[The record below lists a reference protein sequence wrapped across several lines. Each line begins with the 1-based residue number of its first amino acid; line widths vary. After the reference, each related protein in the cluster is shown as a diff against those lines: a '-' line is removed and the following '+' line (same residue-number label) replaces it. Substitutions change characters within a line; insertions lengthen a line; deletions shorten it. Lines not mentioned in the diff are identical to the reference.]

1 MIDFLANRFNYGF
14 YLGETLWIGNLGHFF
29 IVLSF
34 VLSGLAAFSF
44 FKAEQT
50 KDKGLSKIWNK
61 IARNSYYIH
70 GLSIFGIFALLFY
83 MIFNH
88 HFEYHYAWS
97 HSSKD
102 LPVYYIISSF
112 WEGQEG
118 SFLLWQFWHV
128 VLGFILI
135 KIAKDYENRVMTV
148 VAFTQMLLGTMVLGI
163 HIFGVKIGMNPF
175 VLLRDVMSQA
185 PIFAKADYLSFIED
199 GNGLNLLLQNYWMV
213 IHPPVLF
220 LGFALTVVPFA
231 YAIASL
237 WRADYTL
244 WLRPALSWSLATI
257 AFLGLGIFMG
267 GAWAYESLSFGGF
280 WAWDPV
286 ENASLVPW
294 LLIVAGTHTLVAYK
308 YTKRGLGISYLLLI
322 LTFIF
327 ILYSTFLTRSGV
339 LGNTSVHSFTDLGMT
354 GQLLIYMALLSI
366 PAIILL
372 IYRMSKIPK
381 EKGEEAFSS
390 REFWIFIGSLIFII
404 SAAQITWDTSLPVV
418 NKIFGSNLAL
428 DNEVVAHYNKV
439 QIIIGI
445 LLAIGAAFVQFLA
458 YKTGRLP
465 KYFKY
470 LGLTG
475 GLAIITAIFLGFYF
489 KFPFIIEYSLGEN
502 KLPFISTYWMMLL
515 TGFFALYSN
524 IAYILLVVKNKFWQW
539 SGSISHIGF
548 ALFILGILIS
558 QGKQLPISINA
569 MGINYGEGFEGEEN
583 QTNILLPEG
592 DTLIMGKY
600 WVSYEGRKTDV
611 HNDKK
616 ELFNVSY
623 YTKNADGSYTKDFE
637 LHPDAQINAGMGLV
651 SNPDTKRFLTHDIFT
666 HITSIPEKPKDPTVE
681 VAEMHIGDTIF
692 TSKHYVILEKF
703 ISNPVGGSLTF
714 NDTLMGLGA
723 VFSVN
728 GFDGFSKELMP
739 LYAININNSAVIN
752 PILID
757 YKTNLDFQLL
767 KFNPQSESV
776 ELAYKDKEGNEDF
789 IIMKAI
795 VFPYIN
801 VLWIGGII
809 MLLGALMSAFKR
821 YFNK

>member
-1 MIDFLANRFNYGF
+1 MVDFLTHRFNYGF
-14 YLGETLWIGNLGHFF
+14 YIGETLWIGNLGHFF
-29 IVLSF
+29 IILSF

-50 KDKGLSKIWNK
+50 TENGLKIVWNK
-61 IARNSYYIH
+61 IARNAFYIH
-70 GLSIFGIFALLFY
+70 GFSIFGIFALLFY

-135 KIAKDYENRVMTV
+135 KIAKSYENSVMAV
-148 VAFTQMLLGTMVLGI
+148 LAFTQMLLGTMVLGI
-163 HIFGVKIGMNPF
+163 HIFGIKIGMNPF

-220 LGFALTVVPFA
+220 LGFALTVVPFS
-231 YAIASL
+231 YAVASL
-237 WRADYTL
+237 WKADYTN
-244 WLRPALSWSLATI
+244 WLRPGLAWSLATI
-257 AFLGLGIFMG
+257 TFLGLGIFMG

-286 ENASLVPW
+286 ENASFVPW

-308 YTKRGLGISYLLLI
+308 YTKRGLAISYLLLI

-339 LGNTSVHSFTDLGMT
+339 LGDTSVHSFTDLGMT

-372 IYRMSKIPK
+372 VYRMRKIPK
-381 EKGEEAFSS
+381 IQGEEAFLS

-418 NKIFGSNLAL
+418 NKIFGTNLAL
-428 DNEVVAHYNKV
+428 DNEVIAHYNKV

-445 LLAIGAAFVQFLA
+445 FVAIGAGAVQFLS
-458 YKTGRLP
+458 YKRARLNT
-465 KYFKY
+465 YFKY
-470 LGLTG
+470 LGIT
-475 GLAIITAIFLGFYF
+475 LALSLLTAIFLGFYF
-489 KFPFIIEYSLGEN
+489 NFPFIIEYSLGS
-502 KLPFISTYWMMLL
+502 KKMPFISTYWVLMF

-524 IAYILLVVKNKFWQW
+524 IAYIVLVVKNKFWQW

-548 ALFILGILIS
+548 ALFVLGILIS
-558 QGKQLPISINA
+558 QGRQLPISINA
-569 MGINYGEGFEGEEN
+569 MGIDYGEGFEGEEN
-583 QTNILLPEG
+583 QTNILLPQG
-592 DTLIMGKY
+592 DTLVMGKY
-600 WVSYEGRKTDV
+600 WVTYEGRSIDKY
-611 HNDKK
+611 NDKK
-616 ELFNVSY
+616 ELFTVSY
-623 YTKNADGSYTKDFE
+623 FNKDKEGKYNKAFT
-637 LHPDAQINAGMGLV
+637 LQPDAQINEGMGLV
-651 SNPDTKRFLTHDIFT
+651 SNPDTKHFLTNDIFT
-666 HITSIPEKPKDPTVE
+666 HITSIPEKPEEPTAKIV
-681 VAEMHIGDTIF
+681 EMHIGDTIF
-692 TSKHYVILEKF
+692 TSKHFIILEKYS
-703 ISNPVGGSLTF
+703 SNPENETLTF

-723 VFSVN
+723 TFSIN
-728 GFDGFSKELMP
+728 GFDGFSKKIMP
-739 LYAININNSAVIN
+739 LYAINLNSNEVVN
-752 PILID
+752 PTLND
-757 YKTNLDFQLL
+757 YKTNLEFQLL
-767 KFNPQSESV
+767 KFNPQAETV
-776 ELAYKDKEGNEDF
+776 ELAYKDKEGSEDF

-801 VLWIGGII
+801 ILWIGGII

-821 YFNK
+821 YFGK

>member
-50 KDKGLSKIWNK
+50 KDKGLSKVWNK

-70 GLSIFGIFALLFY
+70 GISIFAIFALLFY

-128 VLGFILI
+128 ILGFILI

-148 VAFTQMLLGTMVLGI
+148 MAFTQMLLGTMVLGV
-163 HIFGVKIGMNPF
+163 HIFGIKIGMNPF

-237 WRADYTL
+237 WKADYTS
-244 WLRPALSWSLATI
+244 WLRPALAWSLATI

-339 LGNTSVHSFTDLGMT
+339 LGDTSVHSFTDLGMT

-381 EKGEEAFSS
+381 EKGEEAFLS

-445 LLAIGAAFVQFLA
+445 LLAIGAAFVQFLS
-458 YKTGRLP
+458 YKTGRLS

-470 LGLTG
+470 LGLTV
-475 GLAIITAIFLGFYF
+475 GLALVTAIFLGFYF
-489 KFPFIIEYSLGEN
+489 NFPFIIEYSLGES
-502 KLPFISTYWMMLL
+502 KIPFISTYWMLL
-515 TGFFALYSN
+515 FTGFFALYSN

-548 ALFILGILIS
+548 ALFILGTLIS

-592 DTLIMGKY
+592 DTLVMGKY
-600 WVSYEGRKTDV
+600 WVSYEGRKTDI

-623 YTKNADGSYTKDFE
+623 YTKNTDGSYTKDFE

-666 HITSIPEKPKDPTVE
+666 HVTSIPEKPKDPTAE
-681 VAEMHIGDTIF
+681 VTEMHIGDTVF

-723 VFSVN
+723 LLSVN

-739 LYAININNSAVIN
+739 LYAININNSTVIN
-752 PILID
+752 PIL
-757 YKTNLDFQLL
+757 T
-767 KFNPQSESV
+767 
-776 ELAYKDKEGNEDF
+776 
-789 IIMKAI
+789 
-795 VFPYIN
+795 
-801 VLWIGGII
+801 
-809 MLLGALMSAFKR
+809 
-821 YFNK
+821 